1 GDIFLT
7 LTHNRKVRLPGVT
20 LNIMRGPG
28 VTDGDNLFTD
38 GLYVSGQERALLEN
52 LQESRKVGGE
62 SKTLPLPEIEEKL
75 DRIVRV
81 KGEDGLNELRDRAR
95 QVAAELSME
104 KEFGKLDRMV
114 GAILSTKPTDILKSP
129 ITIARAFGHPY
140 DPARMEG
147 FDQLFVELQQREF
160 ADLPDANS
168 IPRALRNFALYEAY
182 FSNFI
187 EGTRLDVQEPLRS
200 IETGKPL
207 PARDE
212 DSHDVLGTYQIVS
225 NRQEMAVT
233 PEDAGQLLR
242 ILRYRHRT
250 LMIARPAK
258 NPGEFKDR
266 NNRAGDTE
274 FVDHTL

>member
-1 GDIFLT
+1 ILLRHRSALEYRPTRTEDIFLT

-81 KGEDGLNELRDRAR
+81 KAEDGLNELRDRAR

-129 ITIARAFGHPY
+129 VTIARAFGHPY
-140 DPARMEG
+140 DPARMEVFEQHSTG
-147 FDQLFVELQQREF
+147 FPPFRFLRSLFFQLHRGNALRCAGSPTYYRDRKAAARKGRGFPRRTRY
-160 ADLPDANS
+160 LPDCQQQAGNGRHTRRC
-168 IPRALRNFALYEAY
+168 RAIAPDTPLSPPYIDDCPA
-182 FSNFI
+182 
-187 EGTRLDVQEPLRS
+187 GQEPR
-200 IETGKPL
+200 
-207 PARDE
+207 
-212 DSHDVLGTYQIVS
+212 
-225 NRQEMAVT
+225 
-233 PEDAGQLLR
+233 
-242 ILRYRHRT
+242 
-250 LMIARPAK
+250 
-258 NPGEFKDR
+258 
-266 NNRAGDTE
+266 
-274 FVDHTL
+274 